1 MNNVKEMQEKNKST
15 TNYEKK
21 KSIVHKQTGNGA
33 QKLQT
38 VFNGH

>member
-1 MNNVKEMQEKNKST
+1 MNNVKEMQEKDKIT
-15 TNYEKK
+15 ERE

-38 VFNGH
+38 DFRH